1 MAKEIKCTECDREFK
16 EEEAMEYPGKVHVHK
31 GKIICEDCLVGMGV
45 MPDTADP
52 YSLYIQTH
60 SEPGDLG

>member
-1 MAKEIKCTECDREFK
+1 MAKEIKCSECDREFS

-31 GKIICEDCLVGMGV
+31 GKVVCEDCLLEMGV
-45 MPDTADP
+45 MPDVADP

-60 SEPGDLG
+60 SDPRL